1 MTNTLETK
9 KPVSAWKVKALIG
22 ITTVSGFLVS
32 TASAIDLSG
41 VTAIIDDVTL
51 LFPSLVTTVISL
63 IPILVILAI
72 VGFVLGLFDGIL
84 GKIKF

>member
-22 ITTVSGFLVS
+22 ITTAGGFLVS

-41 VTAIIDDVTL
+41 VTDIIDDVTL

-84 GKIKF
+84 GRIKF